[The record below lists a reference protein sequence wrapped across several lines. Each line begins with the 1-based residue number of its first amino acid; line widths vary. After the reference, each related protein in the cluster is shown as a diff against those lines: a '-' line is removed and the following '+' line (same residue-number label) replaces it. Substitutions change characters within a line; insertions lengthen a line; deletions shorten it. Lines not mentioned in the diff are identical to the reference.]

1 MTDGMS
7 ESDLDERL
15 LDDPNDETVQS
26 NTTEDEDYAH
36 GKSCNM

>member
-1 MTDGMS
+1 MADGMS

-26 NTTEDEDYAH
+26 NTIEDEDYAR
-36 GKSCNM
+36 GNSCYV